1 MADSRVEKL
10 AKVLVNYSLNV
21 KKGDWVKIE
30 GAAASQELIRA
41 AYVEV
46 LKAGGNPMTRV
57 GLPRTTH
64 DFYTCA
70 GPDQLKFVSPSE
82 RMETERIDASLS
94 IWGGWNS
101 KELSGVDP
109 KRLAVSRAARR
120 GVFNRFLK
128 RIADGSLKWCGTQ
141 FPTDSSAQDAE
152 MSLSEYED
160 FVYTAGR
167 LDRKDPVAEW
177 LKVSR
182 AQAKLVKFLNT
193 LRTIRIVGP
202 DTDLAFNVASRKWI
216 NCDGHEN
223 FPDGEIFTGPVE
235 NSAEGR
241 IRYSFPAIYGGREVE
256 NVRLAFKQ
264 GKVVE
269 ARADKGEEYLNAM
282 LDSDPGARF
291 VGELAFGTNYSIK
304 RFTKNTLFDEKI
316 GGTMHIAV
324 GASLPES
331 GGRNK
336 SSLHWDMVCDTRK
349 GFTVYGDGK
358 TIMKDGKHSRFQ
370 IAD

>member
-10 AKVLVNYSLNV
+10 AKVLVHYSLHV
-21 KKGDWVKIE
+21 KKGDWVRIE
-30 GAAASQELIRA
+30 GAAVAQDLIRA
-41 AYVEV
+41 AYIEV
-46 LKAGGNPMTRV
+46 LKAGGNPLTRV
-57 GLPRTTH
+57 TLPRISH
-64 DFYTCA
+64 DLYA
-70 GPDQLKFVSPSE
+70 HASPDQLKFVSPTSD
-82 RMETERIDASLS
+82 MEIDRLDASLS
-94 IWGGWNS
+94 IWAGWNS
-101 KELSGVDP
+101 KELSRVDP
-109 KRLAVSRAARR
+109 KKMAIAQAARKQQFAR
-120 GVFNRFLK
+120 YLK
-128 RIADGSLKWCGTQ
+128 RIGSGSLKWCGTM
-141 FPTDSSAQDAE
+141 FPNDSSAQDAE

-160 FVYTAGR
+160 FVYRAGK
-167 LDRKDPVAEW
+167 LDQTDPIAEW
-177 LKVSR
+177 RKVSR
-182 AQAKLVKFLNT
+182 AQARLAGFLNT
-193 LRTIRIVGP
+193 LKTIRIVGP
-202 DTDLAFNVASRKWI
+202 DTDLSFNVRGRKWI

-241 IRYSFPAIYGGREVE
+241 IRYTFPAAHGGREVE
-256 NVRLAFKQ
+256 NVRLVFKQ

-269 ARADKGEEYLNAM
+269 ARADKGQDYLNAM
-282 LDSDPGARF
+282 LDSDAGARF

-331 GGRNK
+331 GGKNK

-358 TIMKDGKHSRFQ
+358 PIMRDGRWL
-370 IAD
+370 AR

>member
-1 MADSRVEKL
+1 MSDSRVESL
-10 AKVLVNYSLNV
+10 AKVLVHYSIHV
-21 KKGDWVKIE
+21 KKGDWVRIE
-30 GAAASQELIRA
+30 GAAVAQELIRA
-41 AYVEV
+41 AYIEV

-57 GLPRTTH
+57 GLPRIAYDFFTH
-64 DFYTCA
+64 ASD
-70 GPDQLKFVSPSE
+70 DQLKFISPTSE
-82 RMETERIDASLS
+82 MEIDRLDASLS
-94 IWGGWNS
+94 IWAGWNS

-109 KRLAVSRAARR
+109 KKMAATQAARKKQFDR
-120 GVFNRFLK
+120 YLK
-128 RIADGSLKWCGTQ
+128 RIGTGSLKWCGTM
-141 FPTDSSAQDAE
+141 FPNDSSAQDAE
-152 MSLSEYED
+152 MSQSEYED
-160 FVYTAGR
+160 FVYRAGK
-167 LDRKDPVAEW
+167 LDQKDPVAEW
-177 LKVSR
+177 QKVSQ
-182 AQAKLVKFLNT
+182 AQAKLVRFLNT
-193 LRTIRIVGP
+193 RETIRIVGP
-202 DTDLAFNVASRKWI
+202 DTDLSFNVTGRKWI

-223 FPDGEIFTGPVE
+223 FPDGEVFTGPVE

-241 IRYSFPAIYGGREVE
+241 IRYTFPAIHGGREVE
-256 NVRLAFKQ
+256 NVRLTFKQ

-269 ARADKGEEYLNAM
+269 AKADKGEEYLQAM
-282 LDSDPGARF
+282 LDSDAGSRY

-358 TIMKDGKHSRFQ
+358 PIMKDGKHSRF
-370 IAD
+370 

>member
-1 MADSRVEKL
+1 MADSRTEKL
-10 AKVLVNYSLNV
+10 AKVLVNYSIHV
-21 KKGDWVKIE
+21 KKGDWVRIE
-30 GAAASQELIRA
+30 GASVAEDLIRA
-41 AYVEV
+41 AYVEILV
-46 LKAGGNPMTRV
+46 AGGNPMTRV
-57 GLPRTTH
+57 SLPGLAYEFYQHASSAQLTFIPPTH
-64 DFYTCA
+64 D
-70 GPDQLKFVSPSE
+70 L
-82 RMETERIDASLS
+82 ETDELDASLS

-101 KELSGVDP
+101 KELTGVDP
-109 KRLAVSRAARR
+109 KKIAEAQASRKQMFDRY
-120 GVFNRFLK
+120 LK
-128 RIADGSLKWCGTQ
+128 RIATGSLKWCGTL
-141 FPTDSSAQDAE
+141 FPNNSSAQDAE

-160 FVYTAGR
+160 FVYRAGK
-167 LDRKDPVAEW
+167 LNDKDPVAAW
-177 LKVSR
+177 QKVSR
-182 AQAKLVKFLNT
+182 SQARYVRFLNT
-193 LRTIRIVGP
+193 LKTVRIVGP
-202 DTDLAFNVASRKWI
+202 DTDLSFNVAGRRWI

-235 NSAEGR
+235 NSAEGT

-256 NVRLAFKQ
+256 NVRLVFKR

-269 ARADKGEEYLNAM
+269 ARADKGEDYLNAM
-282 LDSDPGARF
+282 LDLDPGARR

-331 GGRNK
+331 RGRNK

-358 TIMKDGKHSRFQ
+358 PILKDGKHGRFET
-370 IAD
+370 AD

>member
-10 AKVLVNYSLNV
+10 AKVLVQHSLHI
-21 KKGDWVKIE
+21 KKGDWVRVE
-30 GAAASQELIRA
+30 GAAVAEDLIRA
-41 AYVEV
+41 AYVEI
-46 LKAGGNPMTRV
+46 LKAGGNPMARV
-57 GLPRTTH
+57 SLPGFGYE
-64 DFYTCA
+64 FYKHA
-70 GPDQLKFVSPSE
+70 SKEQLTFIPPTADL
-82 RMETERIDASLS
+82 ETDRLDASLS

-101 KELSGVDP
+101 KELTGVDP
-109 KRLAVSRAARR
+109 KKLATSQASRRKMFDR
-120 GVFNRFLK
+120 YLK
-128 RIADGSLKWCGTQ
+128 RIGSGSLKWCGTL
-141 FPTDSSAQDAE
+141 FPNNSSAQDAE

-160 FVYTAGR
+160 FVYRAGR
-167 LDRKDPVAEW
+167 LDEKDPVAEW
-177 LKVSR
+177 KKVSSE
-182 AQAKLVKFLNT
+182 QAKYVRFLNT
-193 LRTIRIVGP
+193 LKTIRIAGP
-202 DTDLAFNVASRKWI
+202 DTDLSFNVAGRKWI

-223 FPDGEIFTGPVE
+223 FPDGEVFTGPVE
-235 NSAEGR
+235 NSAEGH
-241 IRYSFPAIYGGREVE
+241 IRYTFPAIHGGREVE

-269 ARADKGEEYLNAM
+269 AKADKGEEYLNAM

-349 GFTVYGDGK
+349 GFTVYGNGK
-358 TIMKDGKHSRFQ
+358 PIMKDGKHSRFQ

>member
-1 MADSRVEKL
+1 LADTRVEKL
-10 AKVLVNYSLNV
+10 ARVLVNYSLHV
-21 KKGDWVKIE
+21 KKGDWVRIE
-30 GAAASQELIRA
+30 GSAVTQDLMRAAS
-41 AYVEV
+41 VEV

-57 GLPRTTH
+57 GLPRLAR
-64 DFYTCA
+64 DFYA
-70 GPDQLKFVSPSE
+70 YASEEQLKFVAPTE
-82 RMETERIDASLS
+82 RMEVERLDASLS
-94 IWGGWNS
+94 IWGGLNT
-101 KELSGVDP
+101 KEFTGVDP

-128 RIADGSLKWCGTQ
+128 RIADGSIKWCGTQ

-152 MSLSEYED
+152 MSLSEYEE
-160 FVYTAGR
+160 FVYTAGK
-167 LDRKDPVAEW
+167 LDKKDPVAEW
-177 LKVSR
+177 RNVSR

-202 DTDLAFNVASRKWI
+202 DTDLAFNVAGRKWI

-223 FPDGEIFTGPVE
+223 FPDGEVFTGPVE
-235 NSAEGR
+235 DSAEGR

-256 NVRLAFKQ
+256 NVRLTFKQ

-269 ARADKGEEYLNAM
+269 AEADKGEEYLQAM
-282 LDSDPGARF
+282 LDSDSGARY
-291 VGELAFGTNYSIK
+291 VGELAFGVNYSIK

-358 TIMKDGKHSRFQ
+358 PIMKDGKH
-370 IAD
+370 IGL

>member
-1 MADSRVEKL
+1 MADTRVEKL
-10 AKVLVNYSLNV
+10 AKVLVHYSIHV
-21 KKGDWVKIE
+21 KKGDWVRID
-30 GAAASQELIRA
+30 GSVVSQELIRA
-41 AYVEV
+41 AYVEI
-46 LKAGGNPMTRV
+46 LRAGGNPMTRV
-57 GLPRTTH
+57 SLPRLAR
-64 DFYTCA
+64 DFYA
-70 GPDQLKFVSPSE
+70 NASQEQLKFVAPTDL
-82 RMETERIDASLS
+82 MEVQRLDASLS
-94 IWGGWNS
+94 IWGGLNT
-101 KELSGVDP
+101 KEFTGVDP

-120 GVFNRFLK
+120 GLFSRFLK
-128 RIADGSLKWCGTQ
+128 RIADGSIKWCGTQ

-152 MSLSEYED
+152 MSLMEYED
-160 FVYTAGR
+160 FVYTAGK
-167 LDRKDPVAEW
+167 LDKKDPVGEW
-177 LKVSR
+177 RAVSR
-182 AQAKLVKFLNT
+182 AQAKLVKFLNS

-202 DTDLAFNVASRKWI
+202 DTDLAFNVAGRKWI

-223 FPDGEIFTGPVE
+223 FPDGEVFTGPVE

-241 IRYSFPAIYGGREVE
+241 IRYTFPAIHGGREVE
-256 NVRLAFKQ
+256 NVRLTFKK

-269 ARADKGEEYLNAM
+269 AKADKGEDYLQAM
-282 LDSDPGARF
+282 LDSDVGARY

-358 TIMKDGKHSRFQ
+358 PIMKDGKHSRFQ
-370 IAD
+370 TAD